1 MTDRF
6 RPAARMA
13 DIAPF
18 HVMEV
23 MGHAKAA
30 AAAGRDIVHME
41 VGEPDFATAG
51 PIVEA
56 GIRALRDG
64 HTHYT
69 LALGLPALREAIA
82 DFYRARHGVAVQPRQ
97 VVLTVGASGALQLAL
112 WALVGPG
119 DEVLLTDPGYP
130 CNRHFVCLAGGVP
143 VELPVGPQS
152 NWQPTT
158 AQIEAA
164 LTPRT
169 RAVLLASPANPTGA
183 VIDREELAR
192 IAALL
197 RQRRV
202 ALIADE
208 IYHGLVYDADTT
220 TALACDVDAIVVNS
234 FSKYFGM
241 TGWRLGWAV
250 VPDALL
256 RSVEKLAQ
264 NLFIAPPT
272 PAQYAALAA
281 FEPATLALLDDRR
294 DAFRV
299 RRDLLLPALR
309 GFGFDIPVS
318 PQGAF
323 YIYAGCGRFSADSS
337 AFCLR
342 LLDEAGVAAT
352 PGLDFGPH
360 TARSHLRLAY
370 TTSRERIAQAIDRL
384 GRLLR

>member
-23 MGHAKAA
+23 MGHAQAA

-41 VGEPDFATAG
+41 VGEPDFATAE

-82 DFYRARHGVAVQPRQ
+82 DFYRTRHGVAVEPRR
-97 VVLTVGASGALQLAL
+97 VVVTVGASGALQLAL

-119 DEVLLTDPGYP
+119 DEVLVTDPGYP
-130 CNRHFVCLAGGVP
+130 CNRHFVRLAGGVP
-143 VELPVGPQS
+143 VDLPVGPDS
-152 NWQPTT
+152 RWQPTVR
-158 AQIEAA
+158 QIEAA

-169 RAVLLASPANPTGA
+169 RALLLASPANPTGA
-183 VIDREELAR
+183 VIDRDELAR

-197 RQRRV
+197 RERRV

-208 IYHGLVYDADTT
+208 IYHGLIYDADTT
-220 TALACDVDAIVVNS
+220 TALACDADALVVNS

-241 TGWRLGWAV
+241 TGWRLGWTV

-281 FEPATLALLDDRR
+281 FEPATLALLDERR
-294 DAFRV
+294 DAFRA

-309 GFGFDIPVS
+309 GFGFDIPAT

-323 YIYAGCGRFSADSS
+323 YIYAGCERFANDSS
-337 AFCLR
+337 ALCLR

-360 TARSHLRLAY
+360 TARSHLRFAY
-370 TTSRERIAQAIDRL
+370 TTSCERIEEAIARL
-384 GRLLR
+384 GRVLA

>member
-1 MTDRF
+1 MTDRL

-23 MGHAKAA
+23 MGHAQAA

-41 VGEPDFATAG
+41 VGEPDFSTAE

-82 DFYRARHGVAVQPRQ
+82 DFYRRRHGVAVEPRQ
-97 VVLTVGASGALQLAL
+97 VAVTVGASGALQLAL
-112 WALVGPG
+112 WALIGPG

-130 CNRHFVCLAGGVP
+130 CNRHFVRLAGGLP
-143 VELPVGPQS
+143 VELPVGPDTG
-152 NWQPTT
+152 WQPTA

-183 VIDREELAR
+183 VIDRDELGR
-192 IAALL
+192 IATLL
-197 RQRRV
+197 RERGV

-208 IYHGLVYDADTT
+208 IYHGLIYDADTT
-220 TALACDVDAIVVNS
+220 TALACDADAIVVNS
-234 FSKYFGM
+234 FYKYFGK

-256 RSVEKLAQ
+256 RPVEKLAQ

-272 PAQYAALAA
+272 PAQHAALAA
-281 FEPATLALLDDRR
+281 FEPATLALLDQRR
-294 DAFRV
+294 DEFRA

-309 GFGFDIPVS
+309 GFGFDVPVT

-323 YIYAGCGRFSADSS
+323 YIYAGCGRFADDSS

-360 TARSHLRLAY
+360 TARTHLRFAY
-370 TTSRERIAQAIDRL
+370 TTSRERLGEAVDRL
-384 GRLLR
+384 GRLLA

>member
-23 MGHAKAA
+23 MGHAQAA

-41 VGEPDFATAG
+41 VGEPDFATAE

-82 DFYRARHGVAVQPRQ
+82 DFYRTRHGVAVEPRR
-97 VVLTVGASGALQLAL
+97 VVVTVGASGALQLAL

-119 DEVLLTDPGYP
+119 DEVLGTDPGYP
-130 CNRHFVCLAGGVP
+130 CNRHFVRLAGGVP
-143 VELPVGPQS
+143 VDLPVGPDS
-152 NWQPTT
+152 RWQPTVR
-158 AQIEAA
+158 QIEAA

-169 RAVLLASPANPTGA
+169 RALLLASPANPTGA
-183 VIDREELAR
+183 VIDRDELAR

-197 RQRRV
+197 RERGV

-208 IYHGLVYDADTT
+208 IYHGLIYDADTT
-220 TALACDVDAIVVNS
+220 TALACDADALVVNS

-241 TGWRLGWAV
+241 TGWRLGWTV

-281 FEPATLALLDDRR
+281 FEPATLALLDERR
-294 DAFRV
+294 DAFRA

-309 GFGFDIPVS
+309 GFGFDIPAT

-323 YIYAGCGRFSADSS
+323 YIYAGCERFANDSS
-337 AFCLR
+337 ALCLR

-360 TARSHLRLAY
+360 TARSHLRFAY
-370 TTSRERIAQAIDRL
+370 TTSCERIEEAIARL
-384 GRLLR
+384 GRVLA

>member
-23 MGHAKAA
+23 MGQAAAA
-30 AAAGRDIVHME
+30 AAAGHDVVHME
-41 VGEPDFATAG
+41 VGEPDFATAE

-56 GIRALRDG
+56 GVRALRDG
-64 HTHYT
+64 QTHYT

-82 DFYRARHGVAVQPRQ
+82 DFYRTRHAIAVEPRQ
-97 VVLTVGASGALQLAL
+97 VVVTVGASGALQLAL

-130 CNRHFVCLAGGVP
+130 CNRHFVQLAGGTP
-143 VELPVGPQS
+143 VTLPTGPDS
-152 NWQPTT
+152 GWQPT
-158 AQIEAA
+158 AEQIEAA

-183 VIDREELAR
+183 VIGRGELTR

-197 RQRRV
+197 REREV

-208 IYHGLVYDADTT
+208 IYHGLIYEADTC
-220 TALACDVDAIVVNS
+220 TALACDPQALVVNS

-241 TGWRLGWAV
+241 TGWRLGWLV
-250 VPDALL
+250 VPDAL
-256 RSVEKLAQ
+256 RRPVEKLAQ
-264 NLFIAPPT
+264 NLYIAPPT
-272 PAQYAALAA
+272 PAQFAALAA
-281 FEPATLALLDDRR
+281 FEPDTLSLLDERR
-294 DAFRV
+294 DAFRA

-309 GFGFDIPVS
+309 AMGFDIPVT

-323 YIYAGCGRFSADSS
+323 YIYAGCRRFADDSFDFS
-337 AFCLR
+337 LR
-342 LLDEAGVAAT
+342 LLQQTGVATT
-352 PGLDFGPH
+352 PGLDFGRH
-360 TARSHLRLAY
+360 TARSHLRFAY
-370 TTSRERIAQAIDRL
+370 TTSHERIAEAIARL
-384 GRLLR
+384 QRALA

>member
-23 MGHAKAA
+23 MGRAQAA

-41 VGEPDFATAG
+41 VGEPDFSTTE

-82 DFYRARHGVAVQPRQ
+82 DFYGTRHDVAVEPRR
-97 VVLTVGASGALQLAL
+97 VVVTVGASGALQMAL
-112 WALVGPG
+112 WALIGPG

-130 CNRHFVCLAGGVP
+130 CNRHFVQLAGGVP
-143 VELPVGPQS
+143 VDLPVGPDS
-152 NWQPTT
+152 NWQPT
-158 AQIEAA
+158 AVQIEAA

-169 RAVLLASPANPTGA
+169 RPVLLASPANPTGA
-183 VIDREELAR
+183 VIDRAELAR

-197 RQRRV
+197 RARGV
-202 ALIADE
+202 ALMADE
-208 IYHGLVYDADTT
+208 IYHGLIYGADTC
-220 TALACDVDAIVVNS
+220 TALACDADAVVVNS

-241 TGWRLGWAV
+241 TGWRLGWLV

-281 FEPATLALLDDRR
+281 FEPGTLTLLDGRR
-294 DAFRV
+294 DEFRA

-309 GFGFDIPVS
+309 ELGFDIPVT

-323 YIYAGCGRFSADSS
+323 YIYAGCGRFAADSFDFS
-337 AFCLR
+337 LR

-352 PGLDFGPH
+352 PGLDFGRH
-360 TARSHLRLAY
+360 TARSHVRFAY
-370 TTSRERIAQAIDRL
+370 TTSAERIADAIARL
-384 GRLLR
+384 RRLLV

>member
-23 MGHAKAA
+23 MGHAQAA

-41 VGEPDFATAG
+41 VGEPDFATAE

-82 DFYRARHGVAVQPRQ
+82 DFYRRRHGVAVEPRQ
-97 VVLTVGASGALQLAL
+97 VVVTVGASGALQLAL
-112 WALVGPG
+112 WALVDPG

-130 CNRHFVCLAGGVP
+130 CNRHFVRLAGGVP
-143 VELPVGPQS
+143 VELPVGPDTG
-152 NWQPTT
+152 WQPTT

-183 VIDREELAR
+183 VIDRDELGR

-197 RQRRV
+197 RERGV

-208 IYHGLVYDADTT
+208 IYHGLVYGADTR
-220 TALACDVDAIVVNS
+220 TALACDAEAIVVNS

-250 VPDALL
+250 LPDALL
-256 RSVEKLAQ
+256 RPVEKLAQ

-272 PAQYAALAA
+272 PAQHAALAA
-281 FEPATLALLDDRR
+281 FEPATLALLDQRR
-294 DAFRV
+294 DEFRA

-309 GFGFDIPVS
+309 GFGFDVPVT

-323 YIYAGCGRFSADSS
+323 YIYAGCGRFADDSS

-360 TARSHLRLAY
+360 TARTHLRFAY
-370 TTSRERIAQAIDRL
+370 TTSRERLGEAIDRL
-384 GRLLR
+384 GGLLA